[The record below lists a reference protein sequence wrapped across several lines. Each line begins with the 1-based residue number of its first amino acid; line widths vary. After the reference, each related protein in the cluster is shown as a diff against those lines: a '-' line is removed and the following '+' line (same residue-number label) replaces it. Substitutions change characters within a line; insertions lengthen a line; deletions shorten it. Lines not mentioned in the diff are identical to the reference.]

1 MNWLLIAVMM
11 IFLISIVVG
20 TVRGAVKILVSL
32 VTTLITFVI
41 VFFATPYVSDAIVKL
56 TPLDDAIETQ
66 VSNAIAN
73 AAVSQM
79 SGGSEAGMTADGV
92 RKALGAAGLDE
103 DTLAQYGI
111 TVEDIVNGNISKS
124 ELAKYGISGSVL
136 DGLLSGQKE
145 AVSEA
150 VEGAEIPREV
160 QQKAIQNADL
170 PDVFKSLLT
179 VNNNSEIYK
188 QLGVNTFAQYV
199 GSFMAKL
206 FIDIVS
212 FLCTFLLVTIIL
224 RAVIFALDIV
234 AELPGIGLV
243 NHLAGGLM
251 GVFGALIVVWLLFLV
266 ITLLFTTSIGKEM
279 FRMIESNGFLQV
291 LYDYNPV
298 LKLATLFR

>member
-1 MNWLLIAVMM
+1 MNWLLVTVMM

-20 TVRGAVKILVSL
+20 AVRGAIKILVSL
-32 VTTLITFVI
+32 VTTLVTFLI
-41 VFFATPYVSDAIVKL
+41 VFFATPYVSDAIAKF
-56 TPLDDAIETQ
+56 TPLDEAIETQ

-73 AAVSQM
+73 AAVSQLT
-79 SGGSEAGMTADGV
+79 GGSEGGMTADKV
-92 RKALGAAGLDE
+92 RRALGAAGLNE

-124 ELAKYGISGSVL
+124 ELSKYGISGSVL
-136 DGLLSGQKE
+136 DGLLGGQQAAAE
-145 AVSEA
+145 AL
-150 VEGAEIPREV
+150 EGAEIPREM
-160 QQKAIQNADL
+160 QMEAIQNADL

-188 QLGVNTFAQYV
+188 QLGVETFAQYV
-199 GSFMAKL
+199 GGFMAKL

-224 RAVIFALDIV
+224 RAIVFALDIV
-234 AELPGIGLV
+234 ADLPGIGAV
-243 NHLAGGLM
+243 NHLAGALL
-251 GVFGALIVVWLLFLV
+251 GVAGALVVVWLMFLI
-266 ITLLFTTSIGKEM
+266 ITLMFTTSIGKEM
-279 FRMIESNGFLQV
+279 FRMIEASGFLQV

>member
-1 MNWLLIAVMM
+1 MNWLLITVMM

-20 TVRGAVKILVSL
+20 AVRGAIKILVSL
-32 VTTLITFVI
+32 VTTLITFVV

-56 TPLDDAIETQ
+56 TPLDEAIETQ

-73 AAVSQM
+73 AAVSQL
-79 SGGSEAGMTADGV
+79 SGGSKGGMTAEGV
-92 RKALGAAGLDE
+92 RKVLGAAGLDE

-136 DGLLSGQKE
+136 DGLLSGQQESVAE
-145 AVSEA
+145 AVGE
-150 VEGAEIPREV
+150 AEIPREM
-160 QQKAIQNADL
+160 QMEAIRNADL
-170 PDVFKSLLT
+170 PDVFKDLLL

-188 QLGVNTFAQYV
+188 QLGVKTFSQYV

-212 FLCTFLLVTIIL
+212 FLCTFLLVTIII
-224 RAVIFALDIV
+224 RAIVFALDIV
-234 AELPGIGLV
+234 AELPGIGAV

-251 GVFGALIVVWLLFLV
+251 GVLGALIVVWVLFLV

-279 FRMIESNGFLQV
+279 FRMIEANGFLQV

-298 LKLATLFR
+298 MKLATLFR

>member
-1 MNWLLIAVMM
+1 MNWLLIAVMI

-20 TVRGAVKILVSL
+20 AVRGAIKILVSL

-56 TPLDDAIETQ
+56 TPLDEAIETQ

-73 AAVSQM
+73 AAVSQL
-79 SGGSEAGMTADGV
+79 SGGGGMTADGV

-111 TVEDIVNGNISKS
+111 TVDDIVNGNISKS

-145 AVSEA
+145 SAAQV
-150 VEGAEIPREV
+150 VEEAEIPREM
-160 QQKAIQNADL
+160 QMEAIQRADL
-170 PDVFKSLLT
+170 PDVFKDLLT
-179 VNNNSEIYK
+179 VNNNSEIYE
-188 QLGVNTFAQYV
+188 QLGVKTFAQYV

-212 FLCTFLLVTIIL
+212 FLCTFLLVTIIF
-224 RAVIFALDIV
+224 RAIVFALDIV
-234 AELPGIGLV
+234 AELPGIGVV

-251 GVFGALIVVWLLFLV
+251 GVLGALIVVWIMFLV

-279 FRMIESNGFLQV
+279 FRMIEANGFLQV